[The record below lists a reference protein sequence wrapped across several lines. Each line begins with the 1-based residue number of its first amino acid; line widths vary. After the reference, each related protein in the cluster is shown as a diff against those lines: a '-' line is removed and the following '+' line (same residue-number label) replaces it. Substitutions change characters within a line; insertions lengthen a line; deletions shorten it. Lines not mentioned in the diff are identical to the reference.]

1 MTEEGSNSKYLPILL
16 AIGAVGVMLLGG
28 VGYAI
33 GASGAADGNDVAAE
47 SGLAYKDAY
56 GSSVQSA
63 EAEAKADASKEAR
76 ADGRRRGAAAGAKA
90 GTARAEEELAAKQA
104 AEEAKRAEANAE
116 PPFIPHS
123 PYQLEPGLV
132 TLPNG
137 RMGWLLPP
145 EGRTLGC
152 VGMEQEPPHQCVGD

>member
-16 AIGAVGVMLLGG
+16 VIGAVGVMLLGG

-33 GASGAADGNDVAAE
+33 GASGAADGSDVAAE

-56 GSSVQSA
+56 ESSVQSA

-90 GTARAEEELAAKQA
+90 GTSKAEEELAAKQA
-104 AEEAKRAEANAE
+104 EEELAAE

>member
-1 MTEEGSNSKYLPILL
+1 MTGKGSNSKYLPILL
-16 AIGAVGVMLLGG
+16 AIGAVGVLLLGG

-63 EAEAKADASKEAR
+63 ETEAKADASKEAR
-76 ADGRRRGAAAGAKA
+76 ADGRRRGAEAGAKA
-90 GTARAEEELAAKQA
+90 GTSRAEEELAAKQA
-104 AEEAKRAEANAE
+104 AAEANAE

-137 RMGWLLPP
+137 KKGWLFPP

-152 VGMEQEPPHQCVGD
+152 VGMEQEPPPQCVGD